1 MTDIRKS
8 LESLADAI
16 EVIQNKKQPVH
27 ILDRELSGDK
37 IHGGKITKF
46 SSKGI
51 TDLATDTVLVVKNDG
66 LHLDT
71 IHVNRVSD
79 SLDIGGALSVN
90 GDITVNG
97 AVTAKKLH
105 VEELTADVRN
115 ERTEP
120 LAFIGKDSK
129 TTAYGKGLIWP
140 GGDYTRQFMLMERP
154 DRFFATESI
163 ELRAGKIYMI
173 NGQNVLSQDALGT
186 TVVKSNLKKV
196 GVLEKLEVEN
206 SLTVD
211 NYLYYDPNTQ
221 RLGLG
226 TESPNGSISIL
237 SWDHEFIIDPTDER
251 RFKIGTYTTGGFD
264 IITDDTP
271 RISIEPTG
279 PITIHNKVVIKDK
292 LGIGVKNFLPD
303 ADITTSG
310 PVRFEGKKFEVG
322 ESEPDSGNYT
332 QGDIVWN
339 SDPKPSGYIGWVCI
353 RSGTPGTW
361 KPFGHI
367 AA

>member
-16 EVIQNKKQPVH
+16 EAIQSKKQPVH

-46 SSKGI
+46 ASKGI
-51 TDLATDTVLVVKNDG
+51 TDLATDTVLVVKDDG

-71 IHVNRVSD
+71 IHVDRVSG
-79 SLDIGGALSVN
+79 SLAVGGALSVN

-105 VEELTADVRN
+105 VEELTADIRN
-115 ERTEP
+115 ERTDP
-120 LAFIGKDSK
+120 LAFIGKDPK

-140 GGDYTRQFMLMERP
+140 GGDYTKQFMLMERP
-154 DRFFATESI
+154 DRFFATESV

-173 NGQNVLSQDALGT
+173 NGQNVLSQDTLGT
-186 TVVKSNLKKV
+186 TVTKSNLKKL
-196 GVLEKLEVEN
+196 GVLEKLEIEN

-226 TESPNGSISIL
+226 TESPNGAISVL
-237 SWDHEFIIDPTDER
+237 SWDHEFIVDSTDDK
-251 RFKIGTYTTGGFD
+251 RFKVGTYTTGGLD
-264 IITDDTP
+264 IVTDDTP
-271 RISIEPTG
+271 RISLEPTG
-279 PITIHNKVVIKDK
+279 AITLHNKVVIKDK
-292 LGIGVKNFLPD
+292 LGVGVKNFVTD
-303 ADITTSG
+303 ADITSAG
-310 PVRFEGKKFEVG
+310 PVRFQGKKFEVG
-322 ESEPDSGNYT
+322 EKEPSEGSYVK
-332 QGDIVWN
+332 GDIVWN
-339 SDPKPSGYIGWVCI
+339 CDPTASGYVGWICI
-353 RSGTPGTW
+353 RPGTPGTW
-361 KPFGHI
+361 KPFGQI